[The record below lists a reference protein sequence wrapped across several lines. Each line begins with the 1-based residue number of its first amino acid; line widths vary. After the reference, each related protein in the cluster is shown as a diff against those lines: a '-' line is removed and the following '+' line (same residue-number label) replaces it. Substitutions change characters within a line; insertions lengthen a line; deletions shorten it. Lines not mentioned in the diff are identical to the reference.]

1 MFKSYR
7 SSQVAVHDDRSPSP
21 GYVRSGIDFR
31 QVFRFAFVT
40 VVQVSQG
47 QTKLLRP
54 LRPRNMKPVTMTYQ
68 PRRNPPEILRAA
80 SASHGRQRRHVPP
93 GAHDNLNAHLK
104 HKV

>member
-7 SSQVAVHDDRSPSP
+7 SSQAAVHDDRSPSP